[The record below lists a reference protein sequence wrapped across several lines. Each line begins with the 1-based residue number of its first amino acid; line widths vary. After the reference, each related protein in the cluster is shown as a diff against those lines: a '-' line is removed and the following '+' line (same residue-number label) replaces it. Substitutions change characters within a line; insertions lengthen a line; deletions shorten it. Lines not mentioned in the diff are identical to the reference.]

1 MTITPDLVRLVRASR
16 DRTVALTDQQVVD
29 LTRAWIESWDTLA
42 PEFEDALARLLSTAD
57 GAIPA
62 SVLARDQRLTQALTR
77 SRQALDELEVYTGTR
92 VTVDVGDAVLD
103 AVNTRYTSLQSQ
115 LPPEAPG
122 ALLGRLDDE
131 ALDAIV
137 ARTTQQITS
146 AAVGLSASAAAA
158 VRAELI
164 RGITVGSNPNVV
176 ARRMLR
182 RTEGAFNGGLVRATR
197 IARTEM
203 LTAHRI
209 ADQDTA
215 LKNRN
220 LITARIWLSTLD
232 ARTCSSCLAQHGTE
246 WPVDAY
252 GPEDHPQGRCVFV
265 DKTKSWAE
273 LGFTGI
279 EEPDMDLAAERDD
292 WWENLT
298 PEAQDRTLGKARADL
313 LRNGDISWSD
323 MSTLRRNPEW
333 MDHYIETPLK
343 DLQD

>member
-29 LTRAWIESWDTLA
+29 LTRAWVESWDTLA
-42 PEFEDALARLLSTAD
+42 PEFEDALGRLLTNAD
-57 GAIPA
+57 GTIPA

-77 SRQALDELEVYTGTR
+77 SRQALDELEDYTGTR

-103 AVNTRYTSLQSQ
+103 AVNTRYTSLQAQ

-122 ALLGRLDDE
+122 ALLGRLDDD

-146 AAVGLSASAAAA
+146 ATVGLSAAAAAA
-158 VRAELI
+158 VRAELV

-203 LTAHRI
+203 LDAHRL
-209 ADQDTA
+209 ADQQTTTA
-215 LKNRN
+215 NRT
-220 LITARIWLSTLD
+220 IVAARVWTATLD
-232 ARTCSSCLAQHGTE
+232 AKTCGSCLAQHGSE
-246 WPVDAY
+246 WPVDAF
-252 GPEDHPQGRCVFV
+252 GPEDHHAGRCIFI
-265 DKTKSWAE
+265 DRTKTWAE

-279 EEPDMDLAAERDD
+279 EETEMDLTGERDD
-292 WWENLT
+292 WWANLT
-298 PEAQDRTLGKARADL
+298 DTAQDATLGKTKADM
-313 LRNGDISWSD
+313 LRNGDITWDDLSKKVD
-323 MSTLRRNPEW
+323 NPGW
-333 MDHYIETPLK
+333 RPSYTETPLK
-343 DLQD
+343 DLQN

>member
-29 LTRAWIESWDTLA
+29 LTRAWVDSWDTLA

-77 SRQALDELEVYTGTR
+77 SRQALDELEDYTGTR

-122 ALLGRLDDE
+122 ALLGRLDDD

-203 LTAHRI
+203 LDAHRL
-209 ADQDTA
+209 ADQQATA
-215 LKNRN
+215 ANRS
-220 LITARIWLSTLD
+220 IVAARVWTATLD
-232 ARTCSSCLAQHGTE
+232 AKTCGSCLAQHGTE
-246 WPVDAY
+246 WPVDAF
-252 GPEDHPQGRCVFV
+252 GPEDHHAGRCIFV
-265 DKTKSWAE
+265 DRTKTWAE

-279 EEPDMDLAAERDD
+279 EEPEMDLTGERDE
-292 WWENLT
+292 WWANLT
-298 PEAQDRTLGKARADL
+298 DTAQDATLGKTKADM
-313 LRNGDISWSD
+313 LRNGDITWDDLSKKVD
-323 MSTLRRNPEW
+323 NPGW
-333 MDHYIETPLK
+333 RPSYTETPLK